1 MAAQPPFHPPG
12 QQDPPVDQTSSGSPP
27 SASPH
32 EFVSPNASDQARLFI
47 AKGRTI
53 MYDPAM
59 KPAVR
64 AAITGA
70 KDLASGIA
78 MYVTQ
83 LVAKLEDKMGQ
94 LSEED
99 FLTVVSHLCGSMVD
113 LAKSLGDPDA
123 QDSSAAVKACVQ
135 KVMEIHAQGQNQN
148 AQPPDPNADPSQAPP
163 MSQFGGAPQGPP
175 QMQGPPQ

>member
-1 MAAQPPFHPPG
+1 
-12 QQDPPVDQTSSGSPP
+12 
-27 SASPH
+27 
-32 EFVSPNASDQARLFI
+32 
-47 AKGRTI
+47 

-113 LAKSLGDPDA
+113 LAKSLGDPEA
-123 QDSSAAVKACVQ
+123 QDSSTAVKACVQ
-135 KVMEIHAQGQNQN
+135 KVLQIHQQGEGEQG
-148 AQPPDPNADPSQAPP
+148 PPEEGQGDADPSQAPP
-163 MSQFGGAPQGPP
+163 MAQFAPQGPP
-175 QMQGPPQ
+175 Q